1 MDLAALSTA
10 RLFCNIAENKLL
22 ATWPGLAPPI
32 SFKSWFICS
41 AAVSRVGIERHD
53 HRGGGNHGKVP
64 PGGLAQFKAKMWPSN
79 EMMDSVHGF
88 LCDVI
93 CLDQLVLMDGFWSL
107 RNIWPAAESCQVIT
121 SYHSFVS
128 WWKEYQSSVHSPQLQ
143 RQCCWFKVKR
153 MVPAPVF
160 LSMWKMMTI
169 SLSEDPLIISPAL
182 IFAKR
187 NCTRCYNLKHVL
199 SGYLDNQMQILQ
211 NFLEPNK

>member
-1 MDLAALSTA
+1 MDLAALSTS

-88 LCDVI
+88 LCHVI
-93 CLDQLVLMDGFWSL
+93 CLDQLMLMDGFWSL
-107 RNIWPAAESCQVIT
+107 RNIWLAAESCQIIT

-160 LSMWKMMTI
+160 LSMWKNDDYFSFLRPPNYKPCPDI
-169 SLSEDPLIISPAL
+169 RKAQLHPL
-182 IFAKR
+182 
-187 NCTRCYNLKHVL
+187 
-199 SGYLDNQMQILQ
+199 LQ
-211 NFLEPNK
+211 FKTCAFWLLGQSDAHPIKFYRTF